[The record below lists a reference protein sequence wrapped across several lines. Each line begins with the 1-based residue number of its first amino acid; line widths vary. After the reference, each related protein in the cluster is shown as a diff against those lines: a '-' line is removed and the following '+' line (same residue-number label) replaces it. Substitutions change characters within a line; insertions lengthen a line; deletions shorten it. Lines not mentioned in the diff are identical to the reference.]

1 MAAPETTAAMPARKS
16 RTTKGPMMSSI
27 RSPYRGSLKAVIFDW
42 AGTTVDHGSRA
53 PAGAFQTLFR
63 NHGVEASIAQARGP
77 MGMHK
82 RDHIAAMLAMPEI
95 ASQWIAGHGAAST
108 EGDLDALFDEFIP
121 LQMEA
126 LPHFL
131 DIIPGIPAMASAL
144 RERGLKIGAT
154 TGYNEAMMALCQRA
168 ACEAG
173 YAPDVSVAASQV
185 PAGRPAPWMAVK
197 AAMEMQVYPWE
208 AIVKVGDTVTDIEE
222 GLNAGMW
229 TIGVTR
235 TGNEV
240 GLSLDEVTSMDVT
253 SLAALVSHADDK
265 LCAAGAHYVVESAAD
280 ILPVLDAIEVRLA
293 AGEKP

>member
-1 MAAPETTAAMPARKS
+1 
-16 RTTKGPMMSSI
+16 MSSI

-154 TGYNEAMMALCQRA
+154 TGYNEAMMALCQGA
-168 ACEAG
+168 AKEAG

-253 SLAALVSHADDK
+253 ALAALVSRADDK
-265 LCAAGAHYVVESAAD
+265 LRAAGAHYVVESAAD

>member
-1 MAAPETTAAMPARKS
+1 
-16 RTTKGPMMSSI
+16 MSSI
-27 RSPYRGSLKAVIFDW
+27 RSPYRGPLKAVIFDW

-63 NHGVEASIAQARGP
+63 NHGVVASIAQARGP

-95 ASQWIAGHGAAST
+95 ASQWSAVHGAAWT
-108 EGDLDALFDEFIP
+108 ESDLDALFDEFIP

-131 DIIPGIPAMASAL
+131 EVIPGIPAMASAL
-144 RERGLKIGAT
+144 RARGLSIGAT

-168 ACEAG
+168 ALEAG
-173 YAPDVSVAASQV
+173 YAPDISVAASQV
-185 PAGRPAPWMAVK
+185 PRGRPAPWMAVK

-240 GLSLDEVTSMDVT
+240 GLSLDEAEAMDPT
-253 SLAALVSHADDK
+253 ALAAMVSVADHK
-265 LCAAGAHYVVESAAD
+265 LRAAGAHYVVESAAD
-280 ILPVLDAIEVRLA
+280 VLPVLDAIDARLSG
-293 AGEKP
+293 GERP

>member
-1 MAAPETTAAMPARKS
+1 
-16 RTTKGPMMSSI
+16 MMSFI

-63 NHGVEASIAQARGP
+63 NHGVEVSIAQARGP

-82 RDHIAAMLAMPEI
+82 RDHIAAMLATAEI
-95 ASQWIAGHGAAST
+95 ASQWSAVHGAAWT
-108 EGDLDALFDEFIP
+108 NADLDALFEEFIP

-131 DIIPGIPAMASAL
+131 DVIPGIPAMASAL

-173 YAPDVSVAASQV
+173 YTPDVSVAASQV

-197 AAMEMQVYPWE
+197 AAMEMEVYPWE

-240 GLSLDEVTSMDVT
+240 GLSLDE
-253 SLAALVSHADDK
+253 AATMEGTALTALIARADEK
-265 LCAAGAHYVVESAAD
+265 LRAAGAHYVVESAAD
-280 ILPVLDAIEVRLA
+280 ILPVLDAIDARLSG
-293 AGEKP
+293 GERP

>member
-1 MAAPETTAAMPARKS
+1 MMP
-16 RTTKGPMMSSI
+16 TH
-27 RSPYRGSLKAVIFDW
+27 YRGPLKAVIFDW
-42 AGTTVDHGSRA
+42 AGTTIDHGSRA
-53 PAGAFQTLFR
+53 PAGAFQALFR
-63 NHGVEASIAQARGP
+63 NHGVAATIAQARGP

-95 ASQWIAGHGAAST
+95 AAQWIAAHGAPST
-108 EGDLDALFDEFIP
+108 ERDLDALFEEFIP

-131 DIIPGIPAMASAL
+131 DLIPGIPAMAAQL

-154 TGYNEAMMALCQRA
+154 TGYNEAMMALCQTA
-168 ACEAG
+168 AKQAG
-173 YAPDVSVAASQV
+173 YVPDVSVAASQV

-197 AAMEMQVYPWE
+197 AAMEMQVYPFS

-240 GLSLDEVTSMDVT
+240 GLSSAEAELMAPTDLHT
-253 SLAALVSHADDK
+253 LVRQAEET
-265 LCAAGAHYVVESAAD
+265 LRAAGAHYVVESASD
-280 ILPVLDAIEVRLA
+280 ILPVLDEIGARLA
-293 AGEKP
+293 RGERP

>member
-1 MAAPETTAAMPARKS
+1 
-16 RTTKGPMMSSI
+16 MMSSM
-27 RSPYRGSLKAVIFDW
+27 RSPYRGPLKAVIFDW

-53 PAGAFQTLFR
+53 PAGAFQALFR
-63 NHGVEASIAQARGP
+63 NQGVDVSIAQARGP

-95 ASQWIAGHGAAST
+95 ASQWRAVHGGAWT
-108 EGDLDALFDEFIP
+108 NGDLDALFEAFIP

-131 DIIPGIPAMASAL
+131 DVIPGIAAMASAL

-154 TGYNEAMMALCQRA
+154 TGYNEAMMGLCQRA
-168 ACEAG
+168 ARDAG
-173 YAPDVSVAASQV
+173 YTPDVSVAASQV

-197 AAMEMQVYPWE
+197 AAMEMEVYPWS

-240 GLSLDEVTSMDVT
+240 GLSLEETAAMDST
-253 SLAALVSHADDK
+253 ALTALVSRAEEK
-265 LCAAGAHYVVESAAD
+265 LRAAGAHYVVESAAD
-280 ILPVLDAIEVRLA
+280 ILPVIDAIDARLSV
-293 AGEKP
+293 GVTP

>member
-1 MAAPETTAAMPARKS
+1 MSTA
-16 RTTKGPMMSSI
+16 
-27 RSPYRGSLKAVIFDW
+27 YRGHVKAVIFDW

-82 RDHIAAMLAMPEI
+82 RDHIAAMLAIPEI
-95 ASQWIAGHGAAST
+95 ASQWIAGHGAAPT
-108 EGDLDALFDEFIP
+108 EADLDALFEAFIP
-121 LQMEA
+121 LQMQA

-144 RERGLKIGAT
+144 RARGLKIGAT

-173 YAPDVSVAASQV
+173 YEPDVSVAASQV

-229 TIGVTR
+229 TIGITR

-240 GLSLDEVTSMDVT
+240 GLSLGEAASMDAT
-253 SLAALVSHADDK
+253 TLAALMTRADDK
-265 LCAAGAHYVVESAAD
+265 LRAAGAHYVVESAAD
-280 ILPVLDAIEVRLA
+280 ILPVIDAINARLS
-293 AGEKP
+293 AGERP